1 MWGSIIGGLDYSSF
15 VLRLLLLL
23 DSYYYYC
30 TSIWRNEATPVAF
43 LEAAQ
48 GLVDFDA
55 HPAAIGVYAKTHQR
69 VERMHPTEPASAMF
83 NNELKESNGQE
94 NRSGRG

>member
-1 MWGSIIGGLDYSSF
+1 MWGSIVGGLDYGSF

-55 HPAAIGVYAKTHQR
+55 HPAAIGVYAKKHQLQQQP
-69 VERMHPTEPASAMF
+69 VKSASWPHVTA
-83 NNELKESNGQE
+83 
-94 NRSGRG
+94 R